1 MTEQPNTEPANAG
14 EPDEAASPGR
24 ARIILAGGSG
34 FIGRRLAAVLGGA
47 GYDVVILTRGR
58 VKPPVGP
65 ISFFSWQPDSLESTD
80 APSGAEEADALAQLI
95 SGSHAVVNLC
105 GESIGGPRWSEKR
118 KALLVASRVAPTEA
132 LVRATNLAAEP
143 PALFVQASGVGYYGP
158 GNKAVDESSG
168 AGGDFLANLA
178 GQWEAPL
185 QSLREEVRPVIARLG
200 VVLGKGGGA
209 LAQMLMPFRL
219 FVGGPIAKG
228 TQWLSWIHLHDAAA
242 IIKAL
247 LEDPDSRGIYN
258 LVAPNPV
265 RNADFAEAAGAAL
278 GRPTWMFTPRFLLT
292 TLLGEQATLVCDGQ
306 RAVSTRLEHNFQ
318 YPDIKVA
325 LADLV

>member
-1 MTEQPNTEPANAG
+1 MTNQPNTEPADPGA
-14 EPDEAASPGR
+14 PDAAAAPGKP
-24 ARIILAGGSG
+24 RIILAGGSG

-65 ISFFSWQPDSLESTD
+65 ISFVTWQPDAVQSADL
-80 APSGAEEADALAQLI
+80 PSDREADALAQLI
-95 SGSHAVVNLC
+95 SGSHAVINLC

-118 KALLVASRVAPTEA
+118 KALLVASRVTPTET
-132 LVRATNLAAEP
+132 LVQATNLAAEP
-143 PALFVQASGVGYYGP
+143 PVLFVQASGVGYYGP

-168 AGGDFLANLA
+168 AGEDFLASLA
-178 GQWEAPL
+178 VQWEAPL
-185 QSLREEVRPVIARLG
+185 KSLREEVRPVIARLG
-200 VVLGKGGGA
+200 VVLGKSGGA

-258 LVAPNPV
+258 LVAPKPI

-306 RAVSTRLEHNFQ
+306 QAVSTRLEHNFE
-318 YPDIKVA
+318 YPDIKAA
-325 LADLV
+325 LADLA